1 MRMSDW
7 SSDLCS
13 SDLKILF
20 NIRQAG
26 NRGVQEGDL
35 LFLGQVVE
43 IAKLLFGRFQRPNG
57 LAFTLRRRRQRLFRP
72 QICLISQLS
81 QWRNGQRY
89 TRHPRLETLKRLP
102 GNASLRHRRNI
113 FGARAL
119 IQLFAERWSVG
130 IKRQRRRSE
139 EHTSERTTV
148 VSG

>member
-81 QWRNGQRY
+81 PWPNGQRY
-89 TRHPRLETLKRLP
+89 TRHTRLDTLKSLP
-102 GNASLRHRRNI
+102 GNARLRHLRNM
-113 FGARAL
+113 FDRPAT
-119 IQLFAERWSVG
+119 IQLLAVRCTVG
-130 IKRQRRRSE
+130 NNLQPPPL
-139 EHTSERTTV
+139 TY
-148 VSG
+148 